1 MFPPNLEHSNST
13 GRLDLFALY
22 GPTVNYH
29 SVEHFCPKCI
39 KIAKDQLKVAIARKQ
54 AESRKKAGLGDTMTS
69 DSKAASMRGS
79 TKTIQ
84 NTRKLMEAP
93 QRLLQEEDINE
104 IHDLLCKECQARVDG
119 FVNLTCGRGGQHVN
133 IDLEITEMIAE
144 INRTDIL
151 NLLIVEKGSTAKMMI
166 QTINLTEPPE
176 IMYTEAHLRELIKD
190 LETDYYDRYEFDDL
204 QKIILEDRRLRIN
217 YWVSKITHKPIEKFK
232 NPNLLNQNEK
242 VNRKDIKN
250 PYFSLNRILPI
261 SLHMD
266 RTKPVAQDTTYD
278 KLHFDYKEKYIQ
290 AEHDL
295 VLEKTVSKEYHRITD
310 IALGKSGGNPI
321 NAMIL
326 KNYNDGRH
334 GGWNNYCCYNNKSLT
349 GSYVKKHELEDSKA
363 RQHKENMANAGRMIL
378 QQMSTKISSK
388 FSKKE
393 DSKADEITD

>member
-1 MFPPNLEHSNST
+1 MLS
-13 GRLDLFALY
+13 
-22 GPTVNYH
+22 
-29 SVEHFCPKCI
+29 K
-39 KIAKDQLKVAIARKQ
+39 
-54 AESRKKAGLGDTMTS
+54 ES
-69 DSKAASMRGS
+69 
-79 TKTIQ
+79 
-84 NTRKLMEAP
+84 
-93 QRLLQEEDINE
+93 
-104 IHDLLCKECQARVDG
+104 QARVDG

-133 IDLEITEMIAE
+133 MDLEINEMIKE

-166 QTINLTEPPE
+166 QTIDLKEPPE
-176 IMYTEAHLRELIKD
+176 IMYTEQHLRELIKD

-204 QKIILEDRRLRIN
+204 QKVILEDRRLRIN

-266 RTKPVAQDTTYD
+266 RTKPVSKDKTYD

-295 VLEKTVSKEYHRITD
+295 RVEKTVSKEYHRITD
-310 IALGKSGGNPI
+310 ISLGKSGGDPVNTV
-321 NAMIL
+321 IL

-334 GGWNNYCCYNNKSLT
+334 GGWNNYCCYNKSLK
-349 GSYVKKHELEDSKA
+349 GSYVKRNNKEDTKA
-363 RQHKENMANAGRMIL
+363 VQHKENMAIAGKMIL
-378 QQMSTKISSK
+378 EQLGSSIEQK
-388 FSKKE
+388 MKS
-393 DSKADEITD
+393 SNTSNGASRII